1 MYFPEFGYAEI
12 LRRVNQDT
20 LNIRRDSIVKNILKK
35 FNLHT

>member
-20 LNIRRDSIVKNILKK
+20 LNIRRDSICQKYFEKM
-35 FNLHT
+35 